1 MKCYIVTR
9 SFFDESDWET
19 TGFSYDNFPCGV
31 YPTIEEAT
39 DYVRAEICKDK
50 YDILNNQTFI
60 TDGEYVFSI
69 YGMEDNEI
77 TDYMVIPVNETASTT
92 NMTTREFIDKF
103 TKEIPVTFEY
113 AIKLFKW
120 IQFLNGF
127 NKGGD
132 EMDI

>member
-31 YPTIEEAT
+31 YSTIEEAT

-50 YDILNNQTFI
+50 YDTV
-60 TDGEYVFSI
+60 TKGEYVFSI
-69 YGMEDNEI
+69 YGIENNEI
-77 TDYMVIPVNETASTT
+77 TDYMVIPMNETASTT

-103 TKEIPVTFEY
+103 TKEVPVTFEY
-113 AIKLFKW
+113 AIKLSKW
-120 IQFLNGF
+120 IQ
-127 NKGGD
+127 
-132 EMDI
+132 